1 MHRHCTPSDAPAVV
15 RIYNYYIRETVV
27 TFEEEP
33 LSVDDMTRRITEVTA
48 KYPWLVWERS
58 GVIAGY
64 AYATPWKD
72 RAAYRRSVE
81 ATVYLAHGMTAKG
94 IGTQLYGALL
104 DELREMD
111 VHSVLGGTALPNAA
125 CVALHEN
132 LGFSKVAEFS
142 EIGRK
147 HGKWLNVA
155 YWQLLLRGTA

>member
-1 MHRHCTPSDAPAVV
+1 MHRHCTPSDAPDVA
-15 RIYNYYIRETVV
+15 RIYNYYVRETVI

-33 LSVDDMTRRITEVTA
+33 LSVDDMARRITEMTA
-48 KYPWLVWERS
+48 RYPWLVWEQS

-64 AYATPWKD
+64 AYATPWKN
-72 RAAYRRSVE
+72 RASYRHSVE
-81 ATVYLAHGMTAKG
+81 ATVYLAHGMTGKG

-111 VHSVLGGTALPNAA
+111 VHSVVGGAALPNAA
-125 CVALHEN
+125 SVALHEN

-142 EIGRK
+142 EIGLK

-155 YWQLLLRGTA
+155 YWQLVLRGAA